1 MEHLHFD
8 EGEMRFKFNLQ
19 IKAMF
24 ALAFFVF
31 TVVAVLLVFN
41 ELKKSLGEYQTLKAS
56 LIALEKEHKR
66 LLSDRD
72 IRLWKTPTCDF
83 FKNRDLNELCLA
95 ISAADERKFEVLLE
109 KNLDL
114 NEVGRDGMT
123 VLFFAYME
131 GEYPGFI
138 RLLSKGAKPDVPLT
152 KKQEVPKGIPVNEGE
167 TVMFAA
173 CRNPWERRRYMQP
186 ALTNADNASL
196 QDSRGHTVLHQM
208 LGLSPPII
216 KSVLLEV
223 KDCGIDPTIRD
234 KAGKTARDYA
244 VEMAPELLPIFD
256 SMMKKS
262 TTIRDETVS
271 SPLETKRVSIGD
283 K

>member
-56 LIALEKEHKR
+56 LIALEKEHR
-66 LLSDRD
+66 RHLSGRD
-72 IRLWKTPTCDF
+72 TRMWKTPPCDF
-83 FKNRDLNELCLA
+83 FKTADLNELCEA
-95 ISAADERKFEVLLE
+95 IADANERKVEVLLE
-109 KNLDL
+109 RNLDL
-114 NEVGRDGMT
+114 NEVGVDGMT

-138 RLLSKGAKPDVPLT
+138 RLLAKGAKPDVPLT
-152 KKQEVPKGIPVNEGE
+152 KKQEVLQMRIPVNEGE

-173 CRNPWERRRYMQP
+173 CRNPSDRYRFILP
-186 ALTNADNASL
+186 ALTHADNINL
-196 QDSRGHTVLHQM
+196 QDSRGHTVLHQLIG
-208 LGLSPPII
+208 LGGPTGE
-216 KSVLLEV
+216 SVLFV
-223 KDCGIDPTIRD
+223 IKDSGIDPMIKD
-234 KAGKTARDYA
+234 NAGKTARDYA
-244 VEMAPELLPIFD
+244 IEMAPQLVPMFD
-256 SMMKKS
+256 SMIEKATAKG
-262 TTIRDETVS
+262 TE
-271 SPLETKRVSIGD
+271 SPPM
-283 K
+283 